1 MMVAL
6 LVAAGCCPYNL
17 ICRVMVTIATIT
29 TITTIAAIATSA
41 IH

>member
-17 ICRVMVTIATIT
+17 ICRVIA